1 MRVHIPTDDNN
12 SASSRR
18 HGPFIVQVRFHAEAQ
33 EKTRKEDSP
42 VTFRDIDDV
51 HHLQLFNILS
61 KFCDYVDHMISPQY
75 FIKVL

>member
-1 MRVHIPTDDNN
+1 MRVDISMDDNN

-18 HGPFIVQVRFHAEAQ
+18 HGPFIVLVKFHAEAQ

-51 HHLQLFNILS
+51 L
-61 KFCDYVDHMISPQY
+61 
-75 FIKVL
+75 